1 MNNEDKILFFGEKED
16 EGLLKERDNILR
28 VLYKTDLENLG
39 FVKIQVLIK
48 FWKGKCHIYQV

>member
-39 FVKIQVLIK
+39 LVKIQVLIK
-48 FWKGKCHIYQV
+48 FWKGECHI

>member
-1 MNNEDKILFFGEKED
+1 MNNEDKILFFSENED

-39 FVKIQVLIK
+39 LVKI
-48 FWKGKCHIYQV
+48 